1 MDPTL
6 AESMALVRRV
16 VELGRAARATSG
28 VRTRQ
33 PLGRALVS
41 AGGWSR
47 LSDDLRAEVC
57 EELNVGAIE
66 TLADDTAGFVE
77 TTMKANFRALGQRF
91 GKQTPLVAEAIATAD
106 PVALLADL
114 RRTGSAGLHAAGV
127 GDVEITEADV
137 LVTETPRE
145 GWAVASE
152 GGESLA
158 LDLHITDE
166 LQRAGTAREIVRA
179 IQEARKQSGFDV
191 SDRITVWWS
200 SDDQSILVT
209 LDEHAALIA
218 TEVLATAF
226 GEGVDNAPEDAVR
239 VTVPETDLRLL
250 IARGS
255 RS

>member
-1 MDPTL
+1 
-6 AESMALVRRV
+6 
-16 VELGRAARATSG
+16 
-28 VRTRQ
+28 
-33 PLGRALVS
+33 
-41 AGGWSR
+41 
-47 LSDDLRAEVC
+47 
-57 EELNVGAIE
+57 
-66 TLADDTAGFVE
+66 
-77 TTMKANFRALGQRF
+77 MKANFRALGQRF

>member
-1 MDPTL
+1 
-6 AESMALVRRV
+6 
-16 VELGRAARATSG
+16 
-28 VRTRQ
+28 
-33 PLGRALVS
+33 
-41 AGGWSR
+41 
-47 LSDDLRAEVC
+47 
-57 EELNVGAIE
+57 
-66 TLADDTAGFVE
+66 
-77 TTMKANFRALGQRF
+77 
-91 GKQTPLVAEAIATAD
+91 
-106 PVALLADL
+106 VALLADL
-114 RRTGSAGLHAAGV
+114 RLTGSASLHAAEV
-127 GDVEITEADV
+127 GDIEITEADV

-145 GWAVASE
+145 GWAVAAE

-158 LDLHITDE
+158 LDLHITEE

-200 SDDQSILVT
+200 SDDESILTT

-226 GEGVDNAPEDAVR
+226 GEGTGDAPEGAVL